1 MSNYDL
7 SPVPGSDGAPG
18 LAELHLHLYGCVR
31 PKDLLDDLSRKDR
44 VEWDSYEEDFQ
55 AAYGYLPATR
65 WLVERYRAGD
75 REVLAEFE
83 RLFVFGDEDAGSF
96 DRFIGKAYL
105 AYAGSLLGSDDASRA
120 EIEAEVLHF
129 AAAVRN
135 DHLRQGVRYAEYRQ
149 RIGTGAFESIHDR
162 FAYEVL
168 LAAYDTDTTGLI
180 ERLAISLSRTDPWT
194 GWKHVQELALGPH
207 GAALTAVDFCGVEEG
222 HPPKEMT
229 SFLSAV
235 HDFNAAHPNRALAI
249 LYHVGESFRDKS
261 LESAVRWV
269 QQAAELGADRL
280 GHAIALGVDPSM
292 FGPHTRQETVAER
305 RDQVEYDIDHCF
317 ALQAA
322 GVPVNLASLREELVS
337 LQALSDDAVLPVHY
351 DQARLDEVRQRQDYA
366 MRRVQAT
373 GAVIE
378 VCPASNRRIGGIE
391 NPAHHPVHRFL
402 AAELPTVVSS
412 DDPGTFGT
420 TLDEEL
426 DWVCEQTRGGTELRQ
441 KLIETAWNSRSEVLS
456 GRIVR

>member
-1 MSNYDL
+1 MTNHDHSA
-7 SPVPGSDGAPG
+7 VCGSEGVPG
-18 LAELHLHLYGCVR
+18 LAELHLHLYGCIR

-44 VEWDSYEEDFQ
+44 VDWDSYEKDFQ
-55 AAYGYLPATR
+55 TAYGYLPATR

-83 RLFVFGDEDAGSF
+83 RLCVFGEQDAGNF
-96 DRFIGKAYL
+96 DRFSGKAYL
-105 AYAGSLLGSDDASRA
+105 AYAGSLLGSDNASRA

-129 AAAVRN
+129 AGAVRE

-168 LAAYDTDTTGLI
+168 LATYDTGTTGLT
-180 ERLAISLSRTDPWT
+180 ERLAISLSRTDPWS
-194 GWKHVQELALGPH
+194 GWQHVQELALGPH
-207 GAALTAVDFCGVEEG
+207 GAALTGVDFCGVEEG
-222 HPPKEMT
+222 HPPKEMAT
-229 SFLSAV
+229 FFSAV
-235 HDFNAAHPNRALAI
+235 HDFNAVHPNRALAI

-280 GHAIALGVDPSM
+280 GHAIALGVDPDI
-292 FGPHTRQETVAER
+292 FGPHTREETVAER
-305 RDQVEYDIDHCF
+305 RDQVAYDIEHCSG
-317 ALQAA
+317 LPAA
-322 GVPVNLASLREELVS
+322 GVPINLASLREELVIR
-337 LQALSDDAVLPVHY
+337 QAEPDDAVLTVHY
-351 DQARLDEVRQRQDYA
+351 DQARLDDVRRRQDYA
-366 MRRVQAT
+366 MRRVRTT

-391 NPAHHPVHRFL
+391 NPAQHPVHRFL
-402 AAELPTVVSS
+402 AVGLPIVVSS
-412 DDPGTFGT
+412 DNPGTFGA

-426 DWVCEQTRGGTELRQ
+426 DWVCEQTRGGAELRH
-441 KLIETAWNSRSEVLS
+441 KLIETAWMSRSEVLS
-456 GRIVR
+456 GRIVP